1 MNLSSLQK
9 LENLLAEIP
18 GDDVCNLEQV
28 HGMLTA
34 ILIGPAIVKV
44 SEWLPFVFRRSGE
57 MPEFKSQKQAEQLM
71 ALLMEL
77 NNDIVDNIDSM
88 KFVPLMGH
96 EKSGDEKRPD
106 PLPWC
111 ASFISGMTLWG
122 EEWLEGEKGNSDP
135 VFRAFLTPIIY
146 FVDDEETGVDAR
158 MGKSNEAI
166 EEMERKLIATIPQSV
181 WNIREYWRK
190 QACKDRMDISGAIGG
205 TSSHSPNVQGRNER
219 CYCGSGKKFKKCCGK
234 NSQN

>member
-1 MNLSSLQK
+1 MNLTSLQK
-9 LENLLAEIP
+9 LEKLLAETP
-18 GDDVCNLEQV
+18 GDDACNLEQV

-34 ILIGPAIVKV
+34 ILIGPEVVKV
-44 SEWLPFVFRRSGE
+44 SEWLPFVFNRSGE
-57 MPEFKSQKQAEQLM
+57 MPEFKSQKQAGQLM

-96 EKSGDEKRPD
+96 EKSGDEKRLD

-122 EEWLEGEKGNSDP
+122 EEWLAAEKGNKDP
-135 VFRAFLTPIIY
+135 VFRGFLTPIIY

-158 MGKSNEAI
+158 AGKSSEAI
-166 EEMERKLIATIPQSV
+166 EEMERKLIAAIPQSV

-190 QACKDRMDISGAIGG
+190 EACKERLNVPGAIGA
-205 TSSHSPNVQGRNER
+205 TAVLNLP
-219 CYCGSGKKFKKCCGK
+219 
-234 NSQN
+234 